1 MIQCNVISHC
11 FLQALF
17 PRHPVLRCSV
27 WFNTTKWFLSHNFLL
42 QYSFLLSCCNTLFS
56 FLVGPHFESFP
67 SPEDIGWMGWGRGDF
82 SLLTTFNIK
91 HCKTLQFPVVWLPLF
106 CLLASP
112 HHLGALV
119 VLLDTSMLFN
129 LLAHITLVTLSA
141 SRNSYDTCLPQYN
154 LGNIQLSKWKIACEP
169 QILLEH
175 YFIATGDDSKE
186 KNAQHCCAGML
197 PAE

>member
-1 MIQCNVISHC
+1 MSSAIVFFKHFFPDTQFYGAVSDLIQRSDFYHTI
-11 FLQALF
+11 
-17 PRHPVLRCSV
+17 
-27 WFNTTKWFLSHNFLL
+27 
-42 QYSFLLSCCNTLFS
+42 SCCNTLFS

-119 VLLDTSMLFN
+119 ILLDTSMLFN
-129 LLAHITLVTLSA
+129 LLEHITLVTLSA

-154 LGNIQLSKWKIACEP
+154 LRNIQLSK
-169 QILLEH
+169 
-175 YFIATGDDSKE
+175 
-186 KNAQHCCAGML
+186 
-197 PAE
+197 